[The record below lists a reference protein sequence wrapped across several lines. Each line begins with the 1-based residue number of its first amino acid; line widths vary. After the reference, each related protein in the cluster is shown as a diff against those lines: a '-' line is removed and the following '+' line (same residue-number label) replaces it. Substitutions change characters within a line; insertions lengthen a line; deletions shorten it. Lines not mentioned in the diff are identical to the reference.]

1 MKAFENLGYRTPE
14 DPINGNKQG
23 VFQNPLSIDL
33 ETGKR
38 AYAASA
44 YYNENV
50 AKRTNLHVIT
60 DALVE
65 RLVLRQSK
73 DGSDQVTVTG
83 VEYIDSHPGGGSDN
97 KHIIHAAKEVIIACG
112 TVKTPQVL
120 ELSGIGSKEHLARYG
135 IEVIVENPQV
145 GENLQDHVLASIS
158 FEIADGQIS
167 GDIMRDPK
175 VVEAVTKLYQE
186 THAGPLSGTPLS
198 FAYTPLVGKN
208 GALPTSA
215 VESLLESHLERP
227 SSCSPAPAVPSLE
240 QQHQR
245 LRSQVLDS
253 RESSIE
259 FMYIPLQLNGHPD
272 GGETDMTTLFSKVQD
287 GNYITIVAMLMRP
300 FSRGSVHLASA
311 DAAAQPRVDPRYLS
325 HPMDMEMLAHAVL
338 YAEKVA
344 STEPLA
350 GMLKQQAK
358 GGRRVPEGLL
368 GKTNPVQ
375 GDDDDEEALEKSKK
389 VVRQR
394 LFTAFHP
401 SGTCAM
407 LPREMGGVVDS
418 RLRVYGT
425 RNLRVVDASVFPME
439 PLGHLQSTVYAVA
452 ERAADLIKADW

>member
-14 DPINGNKQG
+14 DPINGKKQG
-23 VFQNPLSIDL
+23 VFQNRLSIDL

-44 YYNENV
+44 YYENV
-50 AKRTNLHVIT
+50 AKRANLHVIT

-65 RLVLRQSK
+65 RLVLRKAEDDST
-73 DGSDQVTVTG
+73 QVTATG
-83 VEYIDSHPGGGSDN
+83 VEFVDSRPGGGTNN
-97 KHIIHAAKEVIIACG
+97 KHIIHAAKEVIVACG
-112 TVKTPQVL
+112 TIKTPQLL
-120 ELSGIGSKEHLARYG
+120 ELSGIGGKERLARYG
-135 IEVIVENPQV
+135 IDVMVESPQV

-167 GDIMRDPK
+167 GDIMRDPN
-175 VVEAVTKLYQE
+175 VIEAVTKLYQE

-198 FAYTPLVGKN
+198 FSYTSLVGKD
-208 GALPTSA
+208 GALPTSE
-215 VESLLESHLERP
+215 VEALLESHLEI
-227 SSCSPAPAVPSLE
+227 SLSCSPASVVPSLE

-245 LRSQVLDS
+245 LRSQLLDS

-259 FMYIPLQLNGHPD
+259 FMYIPLQLNGHPN
-272 GGETDMTTLFSKVQD
+272 GGETDMTTLFSKAQD
-287 GNYITIVAMLMRP
+287 GNYITIVAVLMRP

-311 DAAAQPRVDPRYLS
+311 DAAAQPRVDPWYLL
-325 HPMDMEMLAHAVL
+325 HPMDMEMLGRAVL

-344 STEPLA
+344 GTEPLVD
-350 GMLKQQAK
+350 MLKQEAK
-358 GGRRVPEGLL
+358 VGRRIPGGLL
-368 GKTNPVQ
+368 GRTNAVQ
-375 GDDDDEEALEKSKK
+375 GDDDDQALEKAKE

-418 RLRVYGT
+418 RLRVCGT
-425 RNLRVVDASVFPME
+425 SNMRVVDASIFPME